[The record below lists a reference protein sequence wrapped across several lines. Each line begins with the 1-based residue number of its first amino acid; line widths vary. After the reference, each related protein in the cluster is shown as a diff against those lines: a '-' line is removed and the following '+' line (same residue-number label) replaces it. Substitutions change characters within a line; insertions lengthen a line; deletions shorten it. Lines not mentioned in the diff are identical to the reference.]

1 MSLNETVTM
10 VTKGSECDVGIHKPK
25 PWAIAMWKL
34 FKKKTKKYIW
44 AFAFAFAFDEINELR
59 QGSWN
64 LPDVLI
70 KKKKNE
76 KDFSYSP
83 K

>member
-34 FKKKTKKYIW
+34 LKRKRKNIYAHLHSSSLLMKWMNCVK
-44 AFAFAFAFDEINELR
+44 AVEIC
-59 QGSWN
+59 QTFW
-64 LPDVLI
+64 
-70 KKKKNE
+70 
-76 KDFSYSP
+76 
-83 K
+83 

>member
-25 PWAIAMWKL
+25 PWAIAMWTLSKRL
-34 FKKKTKKYIW
+34 NEKNIC

-70 KKKKNE
+70 KKKMKRIGQN
-76 KDFSYSP
+76 Y
-83 K
+83 